1 MIFELNFK
9 FLGVKMFYIFEY
21 NSDLLEVFFNLN
33 FNLDFLIM
41 LECKEFISFCFI
53 IFQLDFGVIFICY
66 IFKDKMV
73 ESKFLKFYL
82 FSYRNYGSFYESC
95 INMILLDL
103 V

>member
-53 IFQLDFGVIFICY
+53 IF
-66 IFKDKMV
+66 
-73 ESKFLKFYL
+73 
-82 FSYRNYGSFYESC
+82 
-95 INMILLDL
+95 
-103 V
+103 